1 MFDSKF
7 YTTMV
12 SLVVAVV
19 LICNYNPKK
28 KEDITE
34 GYVPGQITSRLQ
46 KSTHPVNPGNSKL
59 AQLVSTDGVN
69 SKSNLQ
75 SVPPSRFTNLGLGA
89 ALNYS
94 SQANGCGVMANCG
107 SNSLTGNH
115 DKPTPTIEGFTNMVR
130 EDYKQACSEC
140 NPQGPDYMAEPVM
153 PAGWAAGNYNQV
165 EQEAGRIPEA
175 SSTLPITGMDSINQ
189 LGEETQVINIDRLIY
204 ANRNSRLRSLGDPIR
219 GDLPIVPCQ
228 AEWFRPSVNV
238 ATDLQQGALSV
249 MGGLDGEQ
257 QTKFTNLINS
267 ESRGTESTIAGIN
280 ISNVNNI
287 TGDQSLSTVSVTS
300 FP

>member
-34 GYVPGQITSRLQ
+34 GYVPGQIGTRLS
-46 KSTHPVNPGNSKL
+46 KATHVVPNNSKL
-59 AQLVSTDGVN
+59 AQLVSSNGVN
-69 SKSNLQ
+69 SQANLQ
-75 SVPPSRFTNLGLGA
+75 SAPTARFTNVGMPA
-89 ALNYS
+89 ELNYS
-94 SQANGCGVMANCG
+94 LKSSGCQHMANCG
-107 SNSLTGNH
+107 SNSLTGN
-115 DKPTPTIEGFTNMVR
+115 DKPTIEGFTDMVR
-130 EDYKQACSEC
+130 EDYVKQACAPC
-140 NPQGPDYMAEPVM
+140 NEQGPSFMTPPVM
-153 PAGWAAGNYNQV
+153 PANWAAGNYNELEAQV
-165 EQEAGRIPEA
+165 GMSDA
-175 SSTLPITGMDSINQ
+175 SSTLPITGMESINQ

-204 ANRNSRLRSLGDPIR
+204 ANRNSRLRGLGDPIR

-257 QTKFTNLINS
+257 QTRLTNLINS

-280 ISNVNNI
+280 LSQLNNI
-287 TGDQSLSTVSVTS
+287 TGDQSLTTIAVSS

>member
-34 GYVPGQITSRLQ
+34 GFVSGTITHRVSPSSYESTPQLQQQISAGGISSQ
-46 KSTHPVNPGNSKL
+46 K
-59 AQLVSTDGVN
+59 Q
-69 SKSNLQ
+69 LQ
-75 SVPPSRFTNLGLGA
+75 SAPTARFINTGMPA
-89 ALNYS
+89 ELNYS
-94 SQANGCGVMANCG
+94 LKGSGCGNFMASCG
-107 SNSLTGNH
+107 DNSLTGNS
-115 DKPTPTIEGFTNMVR
+115 KPHSVEGFTNMVR
-130 EDYKQACSEC
+130 EDYVKQACAPC
-140 NPQGPDYMAEPVM
+140 QQQGEQYMAEPVM
-153 PAGWAAGNYNQV
+153 PANWAAGNYNAV
-165 EQEAGRIPEA
+165 EAQLGGLPDA
-175 SSTLPITGMDSINQ
+175 SSTLPVTGMDQINQ
-189 LGEETQVINIDRLIY
+189 LGEETSVINIDRLIY
-204 ANRNSRLRSLGDPIR
+204 ANRNSRLRGLGDPIR

-249 MGGLDGEQ
+249 MGGMDGHQ
-257 QTKFTNLINS
+257 QTALTNLINS
-267 ESRGTESTIAGIN
+267 QTRGTTTTVAGIN
-280 ISNVNNI
+280 TAAAYNV
-287 TGDQSLSTVSVTS
+287 TGDHSLADVSVTS